1 MPAKGLL
8 LILKAASAAGERAA
22 SESVD
27 DATSQVKI
35 KEAFASPDNLQNC
48 LGFLRQYAADRKAQ
62 AACAVV
68 PADQIAYP
76 QVCTVMILLTA
87 VHMTECLTC
96 HTLTTPSY
104 LAPGDFE

>member
-1 MPAKGLL
+1 MTRKLRVPTQACKELCL
-8 LILKAASAAGERAA
+8 RLEAACAAGERAA
-22 SESVD
+22 SESID

-76 QVCTVMILLTA
+76 QVCSIMALLHA
-87 VHMTECLTC
+87 MV
-96 HTLTTPSY
+96 
-104 LAPGDFE
+104 